1 MDELSAGLLK
11 QLTITGHVKRDA
23 TAFFAMHDF
32 LPIVRHSAR
41 VAAEARYLAQRFG
54 LDPDAAEQAGWLH
67 DISVIIPNDQRIA
80 YAEAW
85 QIEILPEERQAPMI
99 IHQKLSAYM
108 AQTIFHVDDPAVL
121 SAIGCHTT
129 LKAHA
134 TPLDQVVFIA
144 DKLRWD
150 GVGDPPYLAELQES
164 VEESLSAGIDWFIRY
179 LWERRESLLV
189 IHPWLADAY
198 HEHAQLKILSA

>member
-108 AQTIFHVDDPAVL
+108 AQTIFHVGDPAVL

-150 GVGDPPYLAELQES
+150 GVGDPPYLAELQKA

-198 HEHAQLKILSA
+198 HEHAQLKLLSA